1 MRQNFELAKL
11 QENKIDFV
19 QEPIRRHWKTG
30 RINRNMKISSVAGS
44 SEGEEILEAVE
55 GVREEAVD
63 FGIEL

>member
-1 MRQNFELAKL
+1 M
-11 QENKIDFV
+11 
-19 QEPIRRHWKTG
+19 G
-30 RINRNMKISSVAGS
+30 RINRMMKISSVAGS